1 MIKNILVT
9 GGLGLLGKPLVTF
22 LKKKKYNVFV
32 LDRSKN
38 KKRNRL
44 IKGRNINFIYGN
56 YQNKNF
62 LKKTIKNRKI
72 NIIFHTGAIT
82 QVLEGLKYPL
92 KTYKNN
98 IMGTINIL
106 ECIREINPKI
116 LLIYSS
122 SDKAYGE
129 IKKRNYLESDNL
141 NSIYPYD
148 LSKTCSDLICQSYS
162 KVYNLK
168 VAIVRCGNLFGPGDF
183 NKNRIIPETILST
196 IKNQRLRIRSS
207 GKLIRDYL
215 YVDDAVK
222 AYFMIM
228 NKLKNTNSKI
238 LIYNVGSKDNLSVI
252 KLVNMLL
259 GLMKRKD
266 LKPIILNKSKKELK
280 LQKLNDNKI
289 RKELKWRQTI
299 TLKKG
304 LNTTINWYKENRNL
318 F

>member
-106 ECIREINPKI
+106 ESIRQINPKI

-162 KVYNLK
+162 KVYGLK

-196 IKNQRLRIRSS
+196 IKNQRLKIRSS

-228 NKLKNTNSKI
+228 NKLKNSNSKI

-252 KLVNMLL
+252 KLVNMIL

-289 RKELKWRQTI
+289 RKELKWRQSITI
-299 TLKKG
+299 KKG
-304 LNTTINWYKENRNL
+304 LNKTINWYKENRNL
-318 F
+318 Y